1 MESKIPTAV
10 LFLFSMSILL
20 LITSSIWLAVLYHD
34 LNDRIITHIDF
45 SGSPDNWGDKIH
57 LIYGL
62 LVNVGTL
69 LILFFLIRHP
79 RYANYPVTLNDENRD
94 SAYLKMRY
102 FLSILAILTSLS
114 FLWMI
119 GIQVY

>member
-10 LFLFSMSILL
+10 LFLFSMSVLFF
-20 LITSSIWLAVLYHD
+20 ITSSIGLAVLYHD

-102 FLSILAILTSLS
+102 FLSILAVLTSLS

-119 GIQVY
+119 GIQLY

>member
-10 LFLFSMSILL
+10 LFLFSMSILFF
-20 LITSSIWLAVLYHD
+20 ITSSIGLAVLYHD
-34 LNDRIITHIDF
+34 LNDQIIIHINF
-45 SGSPDNWGDKIH
+45 SGSPDKWGDKIH

-62 LVNVGTL
+62 LVNVGIL

-79 RYANYPVTLNDENRD
+79 RYANYPVALNDENRD

-102 FLSILAILTSLS
+102 FLSILAVLTSLS

>member
-20 LITSSIWLAVLYHD
+20 FITSSIGLAVLYHD
-34 LNDRIITHIDF
+34 LDDRIITHIDF

-62 LVNVGTL
+62 LVNVGIL

-79 RYANYPVTLNDENRD
+79 RYANYPVALNDENRD

-102 FLSILAILTSLS
+102 FLSILAVLTSLS